1 MCILVD
7 VYINMSA
14 YNCKDGKMKIYNK
27 KLVMN
32 GLSPSPL
39 GGQLA
44 NIWIHHPTQ
53 NRTEMGVFVNTR
65 RWPKLT
71 HY

>member
-1 MCILVD
+1 MLTIQLSHMCMCILVD

-44 NIWIHHPTQ
+44 NI
-53 NRTEMGVFVNTR
+53 
-65 RWPKLT
+65 
-71 HY
+71 